1 MNDKHEQNTP
11 THTHPHTHICE
22 VSQQSKSILYQ
33 MNTKHPLG
41 KKKYIYIPQPISH
54 KIAPMETTWRK
65 ALFFS
70 QNDESNA
77 FPSNDIHAEVNP
89 SSLTI
94 ADKSPL
100 AFANDLHNTGV
111 LFEYVMCNMCHSVW
125 SSSHF
130 PQRRCMS
137 CKKPKRRLSY
147 STSDFGWASNIS
159 DRLIPTATQ
168 PRLLTFG

>member
-1 MNDKHEQNTP
+1 MINMNRIHP
-11 THTHPHTHICE
+11 RTHTHTHTYAKFHNNLNPYCTKWI
-22 VSQQSKSILYQ
+22 QSI
-33 MNTKHPLG
+33 HWE
-41 KKKYIYIPQPISH
+41 KYIYIPQPISH
-54 KIAPMETTWRK
+54 KIAPMETTRRK